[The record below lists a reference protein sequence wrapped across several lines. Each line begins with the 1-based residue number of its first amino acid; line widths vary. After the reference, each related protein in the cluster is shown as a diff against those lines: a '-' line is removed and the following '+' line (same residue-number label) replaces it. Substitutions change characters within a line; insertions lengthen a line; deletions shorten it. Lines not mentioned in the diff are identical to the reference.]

1 MHRNHQKVSGLYL
14 LKSNQD
20 MAVFSKGFGLKN
32 DAFYAKSFLT
42 PLTVLK
48 TSSNI
53 WKHVGISQNTFQDTK
68 IIKIGLLDPI
78 LALLKRTQA
87 CKCCLKNRYFF
98 IFSNFFHIFVSNGP
112 VHLWKWISAP
122 KYLTGGTNN
131 TIFGHLE
138 QFLAMKMAISHS
150 ENWQKKSKFCDF
162 FNFHQHFC
170 VQWFCISLE
179 MNQCIKIPYWDH

>member
-1 MHRNHQKVSGLYL
+1 MHWNHQKVSGLYL
-14 LKSNQD
+14 QKSNQD

-32 DAFYAKSFLT
+32 DVFYAKSFLT

-68 IIKIGLLDPI
+68 KIKIGLLDLI
-78 LALLKRTQA
+78 LALFKRTQA

-98 IFSNFFHIFVSNGP
+98 IFSNCFHILVSNRP
-112 VHLWKWISAP
+112 VHLWKWMSAP

-150 ENWQKKSKFCDF
+150 ETWLKKWNFVIFSTF
-162 FNFHQHFC
+162 FYIFVSNVPAH
-170 VQWFCISLE
+170 L
-179 MNQCIKIPYWDH
+179 